1 MDTPNV
7 AHLYHEVIG
16 RSVSEPE
23 MRELYQVRFPAYIEL
38 GIAFQ
43 RLDPRLRYFDLTQL
57 ALAIDSTRDQAF
69 GCNPRYLLTQD
80 GAHVELPQWFWMR
93 VAMGLALTE
102 LDANRTARAIDWYH
116 TLSTSV
122 AQAAS

>member
-7 AHLYHEVIG
+7 VALYNEVIG
-16 RSVSEPE
+16 CAVTDHE

-38 GIAFQ
+38 GIAFH
-43 RLDPRLRYFDLTQL
+43 RLDPRLRYFDLAQL
-57 ALAIDSTRDQAF
+57 ALAIDSTRDQTCA
-69 GCNPRYLLTQD
+69 GNAPYLLTQD

-102 LDANRTARAIDWYH
+102 TDTNRTARAIDWYH
-116 TLSTSV
+116 TLSTTV
-122 AQAAS
+122 TRAAS